1 MYVHRLTS
9 VFKEEI
15 NFHLFGKKLK
25 NVFYHVSI
33 VPSKGQP
40 RYMQIVN

>member
-1 MYVHRLTS
+1 MYVHRLIS
-9 VFKEEI
+9 FFKEEI

-33 VPSKGQP
+33 VFKQGTAK
-40 RYMQIVN
+40 VHAGC